1 MVAAQPRP
9 GFVPVSFLFGAS
21 CQLPAAGTAGPR
33 SAAEQSALTAAERRV
48 CELML
53 RGLSNK
59 EIASALGRAEA
70 TIKNQVAAVLR
81 KHGVPSRAR
90 LLARLR

>member
-21 CQLPAAGTAGPR
+21 CQLPAAGPR